1 MMMQKIILIITTV
14 RNSSVKMGLFGTSY
28 GKGTISQQG
37 IDSFH
42 SSLIKTRKLFIS
54 HSIHCLN
61 CELYLTV

>member
-37 IDSFH
+37 IDQ
-42 SSLIKTRKLFIS
+42 FIA
-54 HSIHCLN
+54 
-61 CELYLTV
+61 LTVNCT